1 MAATILNSTKQGDK
15 YVSESFEMTSDNAG
29 LQVTTK
35 DDSDVLVEISLDGV
49 TWQIAAFNHRGV
61 KNVVDVISG
70 GKAGLKVR
78 IITTT
83 EPLSIQILQ

>member
-1 MAATILNSTKQGDK
+1 
-15 YVSESFEMTSDNAG
+15 MTSDNAG

-78 IITTT
+78 IITTA

>member
-1 MAATILNSTKQGDK
+1 
-15 YVSESFEMTSDNAG
+15 MTSDNAG

-35 DDSDVLVEISLDGV
+35 DDSDVLVEISLDGA

-70 GKAGLKVR
+70 GKAGLKPSNKYP
-78 IITTT
+78 TTKDT
-83 EPLSIQILQ
+83 WLLMEWMTR